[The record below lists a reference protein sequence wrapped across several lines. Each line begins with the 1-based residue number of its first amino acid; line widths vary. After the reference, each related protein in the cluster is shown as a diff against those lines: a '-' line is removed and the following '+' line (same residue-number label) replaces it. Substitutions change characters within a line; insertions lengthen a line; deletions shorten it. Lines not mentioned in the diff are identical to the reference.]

1 MVKPGTDIK
10 NEVTLKDV
18 ILRFIELKK
27 FLRSK
32 WKTILIFTL
41 IGSALGVTNS
51 LIKKPMYV
59 AELSFALDDD
69 KSGGTGLGAAAGLA
83 SQFGIDLGGASG
95 GGAFSGDNLQEL
107 MKSRTMVEKTLL
119 VPVTVNN
126 KQQTLA
132 QYYIDFTEFH
142 KKKPDLKNINY
153 PVNLDRSHFTLQ
165 QDSVLGVFY
174 TTITKANLSVDKVDK
189 KLSIITV
196 KVTSE
201 NEMFSKMFTEMLV
214 KNVSDFYIETKTKKS
229 ARNVAILQHQ
239 TDSVRN
245 ALNNAI
251 TGAAATSDVNPNP
264 NPSLQIIRVPSLRK
278 QVDVQANTAILTE
291 LVKNLELSKM
301 SLRRETPLVQVID
314 RPILPL
320 EKQRFGKLKGIVIF
334 GFVFGFF
341 TVLYLLLK
349 KLLRDSLN

>member
-41 IGSALGVTNS
+41 IGSALGVTYS

>member
-1 MVKPGTDIK
+1 
-10 NEVTLKDV
+10 
-18 ILRFIELKK
+18 
-27 FLRSK
+27 
-32 WKTILIFTL
+32 
-41 IGSALGVTNS
+41 
-51 LIKKPMYV
+51 MYV

-83 SQFGIDLGGASG
+83 SQFGIDLGGGSG

-119 VPVTVNN
+119 VPVIVNN

-132 QYYIDFTEFH
+132 QYYIDFTEFY

-153 PVNLDRSHFTLQ
+153 PVNLDRAHFTLQ

-251 TGAAATSDVNPNP
+251 TGAAVTSDVNPNP

-320 EKQRFGKLKGIVIF
+320 EKQRFGKLKGIVLG

-341 TVLYLLLK
+341 TALYLLVR
-349 KLLRDSLN
+349 KLLRDSLK